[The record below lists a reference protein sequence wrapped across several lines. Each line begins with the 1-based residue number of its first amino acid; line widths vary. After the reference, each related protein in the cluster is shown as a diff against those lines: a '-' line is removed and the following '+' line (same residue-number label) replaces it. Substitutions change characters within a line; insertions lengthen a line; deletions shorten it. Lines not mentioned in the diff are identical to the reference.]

1 MNPIPEQTGDEK
13 RRGIASYLRLL
24 GAFGRFSLNRE
35 LAFRGNF
42 LMKVLLEM
50 VWLGILLLFFH
61 TIFRN
66 TSRIEGWNEHQY
78 LFFLGCYYALE
89 GIIETLFLENCVEFG
104 ELVRTGNLDFFLLK
118 PIDEQFLLSF
128 RHIDWSTAPKV
139 LIGAGL
145 MVVALNQLGEPIGWW
160 QGFSFLVA
168 LGSGVAM
175 AYSFLIILAS
185 TAIWMVRNQSLME
198 LWWLFSSLMRYPRDI
213 YEEPWAV
220 LIQKVF
226 TFLLPA
232 LLVVSVPAE
241 AVVRILDPRILVWTV
256 CAGIMMVFVSRW
268 IFKRAIRSY
277 RSASS

>member
-1 MNPIPEQTGDEK
+1 LEGGKDAGI
-13 RRGIASYLRLL
+13 RRGLGSYFRLL

-35 LAFRGNF
+35 MAFRGNF
-42 LMKVLLEM
+42 LMKVLLEV

-66 TSRIEGWNEHQY
+66 TSRIEGWNEYQY

-89 GIIETLFLENCVEFG
+89 GLIETLFLENCVEFG

-128 RHIDWSTAPKV
+128 RHIDWSTAPKI
-139 LIGAGL
+139 LIGAALMGFGL
-145 MVVALNQLGEPIGWW
+145 WELGEPVTLARLG
-160 QGFSFLVA
+160 GFLVA
-168 LGSGVAM
+168 LASGIAM
-175 AYSFLIILAS
+175 AYSFLLMLAS

-241 AVVRILDPRILVWTV
+241 AMVRILEPAILGWTV
-256 CAGIMMVFVSRW
+256 CAGFMMLLASRW
-268 IFKRAIRSY
+268 VFRKAIRSY

>member
-1 MNPIPEQTGDEK
+1 MEGGKEAGI
-13 RRGIASYLRLL
+13 RRGLGSYFRLL

-35 LAFRGNF
+35 MAFRGNF
-42 LMKVLLEM
+42 LMKVLLEV

-66 TSRIEGWNEHQY
+66 TSRIEGWNEYQY

-89 GIIETLFLENCVEFG
+89 GLIETLFLENCVEFG

-128 RHIDWSTAPKV
+128 RHIDWSTAPKI
-139 LIGAGL
+139 LIGGALMGFGL
-145 MVVALNQLGEPIGWW
+145 WELGEPVTLARLG
-160 QGFSFLVA
+160 GFLVA
-168 LGSGVAM
+168 LASGIAM
-175 AYSFLIILAS
+175 AYSFLLMLAS

-241 AVVRILDPRILVWTV
+241 AMVRILEPAILGWTI
-256 CAGIMMVFVSRW
+256 CAGFMMLLASRW
-268 IFKRAIRSY
+268 VFRKAIRSY

>member
-1 MNPIPEQTGDEK
+1 
-13 RRGIASYLRLL
+13 
-24 GAFGRFSLNRE
+24 
-35 LAFRGNF
+35 
-42 LMKVLLEM
+42 MKVLLEV

-66 TSRIEGWNEHQY
+66 TSRIEGWNEYQY

-89 GIIETLFLENCVEFG
+89 GLIETLFLENCVEFG

-128 RHIDWSTAPKV
+128 RHIDWSTAPKI
-139 LIGAGL
+139 LIGAALMGFGL
-145 MVVALNQLGEPIGWW
+145 WELGEPVTLARLG
-160 QGFSFLVA
+160 GFLVA
-168 LGSGVAM
+168 LASGIAM
-175 AYSFLIILAS
+175 AYSFLLMLAS

-241 AVVRILDPRILVWTV
+241 AMVRILEPAILGWTV
-256 CAGIMMVFVSRW
+256 CAGFMMLLASRW
-268 IFKRAIRSY
+268 VFRKAIRSY

>member
-1 MNPIPEQTGDEK
+1 MEGGKDAGI
-13 RRGIASYLRLL
+13 RRGLGSYFRLL

-35 LAFRGNF
+35 MAFRGNF
-42 LMKVLLEM
+42 LMKVLLEV

-66 TSRIEGWNEHQY
+66 TSRIEGWNEYQY

-89 GIIETLFLENCVEFG
+89 GLIETLFLENCVEFG

-128 RHIDWSTAPKV
+128 RHIDWSTAPKI
-139 LIGAGL
+139 LIGGALMGCGL
-145 MVVALNQLGEPIGWW
+145 WELGEPVTLARLG
-160 QGFSFLVA
+160 GFLVA
-168 LGSGVAM
+168 LASGIAM
-175 AYSFLIILAS
+175 AYSFLLMLAS

-241 AVVRILDPRILVWTV
+241 AMVRILEPAILGWTV
-256 CAGIMMVFVSRW
+256 CAGFMMLLASRW
-268 IFKRAIRSY
+268 VFRKAIRSY

>member
-1 MNPIPEQTGDEK
+1 MEGGKDAGI
-13 RRGIASYLRLL
+13 RRGLGSYVRLL

-35 LAFRGNF
+35 MAFRGNF
-42 LMKVLLEM
+42 LMKVLLEV

-66 TSRIEGWNEHQY
+66 TSRIEGWNEYQY

-89 GIIETLFLENCVEFG
+89 GLIETLFLENCVEFG

-128 RHIDWSTAPKV
+128 RHIDWSTAPKI
-139 LIGAGL
+139 LIGGALMGFGL
-145 MVVALNQLGEPIGWW
+145 WELGEPVTLARLG
-160 QGFSFLVA
+160 GFLVA
-168 LGSGVAM
+168 LASGIAM
-175 AYSFLIILAS
+175 AYSFLLMLAS

-241 AVVRILDPRILVWTV
+241 AMVRILEPAILGWTV
-256 CAGIMMVFVSRW
+256 CAGFMMLLASRW
-268 IFKRAIRSY
+268 VFRKAIRSY

>member
-1 MNPIPEQTGDEK
+1 MGVGKETGT
-13 RRGIASYLRLL
+13 RRGFGSYLRLL
-24 GAFGRFSLNRE
+24 GSFGLFSLNRE

-42 LMKVLLEM
+42 LMKVLLEV

-66 TSRIEGWNEHQY
+66 TSRIEGWNEYQY

-89 GIIETLFLENCVEFG
+89 GLIETLFLENCVEFG

-128 RHIDWSTAPKV
+128 RHIDWSTAPKI
-139 LIGAGL
+139 LIGGALMGFGL
-145 MVVALNQLGEPIGWW
+145 WKLGEPVTPARLTG
-160 QGFSFLVA
+160 FLVA
-168 LGSGVAM
+168 LVSGIAM
-175 AYSFLIILAS
+175 AYSFLLILAS

-213 YEEPWAV
+213 YEEPWAA

-226 TFLLPA
+226 TFILPA

-241 AVVRILDPRILVWTV
+241 AMVRILEPAILVWTV
-256 CAGIMMVFVSRW
+256 CAGLLMLLVSRW
-268 IFKRAIRSY
+268 IFRKSIRSY

>member
-1 MNPIPEQTGDEK
+1 MVGKEPGI
-13 RRGIASYLRLL
+13 RRGLGSYFRLL

-35 LAFRGNF
+35 MAFRGNF
-42 LMKVLLEM
+42 LMKVLLEV

-66 TSRIEGWNEHQY
+66 TSRIEGWNEYQY

-89 GIIETLFLENCVEFG
+89 GLIETLFLENCVEFG

-128 RHIDWSTAPKV
+128 RHIDWSTAPKI
-139 LIGAGL
+139 LIGGALMGFGL
-145 MVVALNQLGEPIGWW
+145 WKLGEPVTAVRVAG
-160 QGFSFLVA
+160 FLVA
-168 LGSGVAM
+168 LISGIAM
-175 AYSFLIILAS
+175 AYSFLLILAS

-241 AVVRILDPRILVWTV
+241 AMVRMLEPAILVWTV
-256 CAGIMMVFVSRW
+256 CAGVLMLLASRW
-268 IFKRAIRSY
+268 IFRKAIRSY

>member
-1 MNPIPEQTGDEK
+1 MEGGKDAGI
-13 RRGIASYLRLL
+13 RRGLGSYFRLL

-35 LAFRGNF
+35 MAFRGNF
-42 LMKVLLEM
+42 LMKVLLEV

-66 TSRIEGWNEHQY
+66 TSRIEGWNEYQY

-89 GIIETLFLENCVEFG
+89 GLIETLFLENCVEFG

-128 RHIDWSTAPKV
+128 RHIDWSTAPKI
-139 LIGAGL
+139 LIGGALMGFGL
-145 MVVALNQLGEPIGWW
+145 WELGEPVTLARLG
-160 QGFSFLVA
+160 GFLVA
-168 LGSGVAM
+168 LASGIAM
-175 AYSFLIILAS
+175 AYSFLLMLAS

-241 AVVRILDPRILVWTV
+241 AMVRILEPAILGWTV
-256 CAGIMMVFVSRW
+256 CDGFMMLLASRW
-268 IFKRAIRSY
+268 VFRKAIRSY

>member
-1 MNPIPEQTGDEK
+1 LEGGKDAGI
-13 RRGIASYLRLL
+13 RRGLGSYFRLL

-35 LAFRGNF
+35 MAFRGNF
-42 LMKVLLEM
+42 LMKVLLEV

-61 TIFRN
+61 TIYRN
-66 TSRIEGWNEHQY
+66 TSRIEGWNEYQY

-89 GIIETLFLENCVEFG
+89 GLIETLFLENCVEFG

-128 RHIDWSTAPKV
+128 RHIDWSTAPKI
-139 LIGAGL
+139 LIGGALMGFGL
-145 MVVALNQLGEPIGWW
+145 WELGEPVTLARLG
-160 QGFSFLVA
+160 GFLVA
-168 LGSGVAM
+168 LASGIAM
-175 AYSFLIILAS
+175 AYSFLLMLAS

-241 AVVRILDPRILVWTV
+241 AMVRILEPAILGWTV
-256 CAGIMMVFVSRW
+256 CAGFMMLLASRW
-268 IFKRAIRSY
+268 VFRKAIRSY

>member
-1 MNPIPEQTGDEK
+1 MEGGKDAGI
-13 RRGIASYLRLL
+13 RRGLGSYFRLL

-35 LAFRGNF
+35 MAFRGNF
-42 LMKVLLEM
+42 LMKVLLEV

-66 TSRIEGWNEHQY
+66 TSRIEGWNEYQY

-89 GIIETLFLENCVEFG
+89 GLIETLFLENCVEFG

-128 RHIDWSTAPKV
+128 RHIDWSTAPKI
-139 LIGAGL
+139 LIGGALMGFGL
-145 MVVALNQLGEPIGWW
+145 RELGEPVTLARLG
-160 QGFSFLVA
+160 GFLVA
-168 LGSGVAM
+168 LASGIAM
-175 AYSFLIILAS
+175 AYSFLLMLAS

-241 AVVRILDPRILVWTV
+241 AMVRILEPAILGWTV
-256 CAGIMMVFVSRW
+256 CAGFMMLLASRW
-268 IFKRAIRSY
+268 VFRKAIRSY

>member
-1 MNPIPEQTGDEK
+1 MEGGKDAGI
-13 RRGIASYLRLL
+13 RRGLGSYFRLL

-35 LAFRGNF
+35 MAFRGNF
-42 LMKVLLEM
+42 LMKVLLEV

-66 TSRIEGWNEHQY
+66 TSRIEGWNEYQY

-89 GIIETLFLENCVEFG
+89 GLIETLFLENCVEFG

-128 RHIDWSTAPKV
+128 RHIDWSTAPKI
-139 LIGAGL
+139 LIGGALMGFGL
-145 MVVALNQLGEPIGWW
+145 WELGEPVTLARLG
-160 QGFSFLVA
+160 GFLVA
-168 LGSGVAM
+168 LASGIAM
-175 AYSFLIILAS
+175 AYSFLLMLAS

-241 AVVRILDPRILVWTV
+241 AMVRILEPAILGWTV
-256 CAGIMMVFVSRW
+256 CAGFMMLLASRW
-268 IFKRAIRSY
+268 VFRKAIRSY

>member
-1 MNPIPEQTGDEK
+1 LEGGKDAGI
-13 RRGIASYLRLL
+13 RRGLGSYFRLL

-35 LAFRGNF
+35 MAFRGNF
-42 LMKVLLEM
+42 LMKVLLEV

-61 TIFRN
+61 TIYRN
-66 TSRIEGWNEHQY
+66 TSRIEGWNEYQY

-89 GIIETLFLENCVEFG
+89 GLIETLFLENCVEFG

-128 RHIDWSTAPKV
+128 RHIDWSTAPKI
-139 LIGAGL
+139 LIGGALMGFGL
-145 MVVALNQLGEPIGWW
+145 WELGEPVTLARLG
-160 QGFSFLVA
+160 GFLVA
-168 LGSGVAM
+168 LASGIAM
-175 AYSFLIILAS
+175 AYSFLLMLAS

-241 AVVRILDPRILVWTV
+241 AMVRILEPAIMGWTV
-256 CAGIMMVFVSRW
+256 CAGFMMLLASRW
-268 IFKRAIRSY
+268 VFRKAIRSY

>member
-1 MNPIPEQTGDEK
+1 MTGGDK
-13 RRGIASYLRLL
+13 GIGRRVRRGLGSYCRLL

-42 LMKVLLEM
+42 LMKVLLEV

-66 TSRIEGWNEHQY
+66 TSRIEGWNEYQY

-89 GIIETLFLENCVEFG
+89 GLIETLFLENCVEFG

-118 PIDEQFLLSF
+118 PIDEQFLVSF

-139 LIGAGL
+139 VIGGALMGVGL
-145 MVVALNQLGEPIGWW
+145 WELGGPVTGGRVASFVVALLSGM
-160 QGFSFLVA
+160 A
-168 LGSGVAM
+168 L
-175 AYSFLIILAS
+175 AYSFLLILAS

-241 AVVRILDPRILVWTV
+241 AMVRVLDPVILAWTIA
-256 CAGIMMVFVSRW
+256 AGLMMLAISRW
-268 IFKRAIRSY
+268 VFRRAIRSY

>member
-1 MNPIPEQTGDEK
+1 LEGGKDAGI
-13 RRGIASYLRLL
+13 RRGLGSYFRLL

-35 LAFRGNF
+35 MAFRGNF
-42 LMKVLLEM
+42 LMKVLLEV

-66 TSRIEGWNEHQY
+66 TSRIEGWNEYQY

-89 GIIETLFLENCVEFG
+89 GLIETLFLENCVEFG

-128 RHIDWSTAPKV
+128 RHIDWSTAPKI
-139 LIGAGL
+139 LIGGALMGFGL
-145 MVVALNQLGEPIGWW
+145 WELGEPVTLARLG
-160 QGFSFLVA
+160 GFLVA
-168 LGSGVAM
+168 LASGIAM
-175 AYSFLIILAS
+175 AYSFLLMLAS

-241 AVVRILDPRILVWTV
+241 AMVRILEPAILGWTV
-256 CAGIMMVFVSRW
+256 CAGFIMLLASRW
-268 IFKRAIRSY
+268 VFRKAIRSY

>member
-1 MNPIPEQTGDEK
+1 MTGGGKDIGG
-13 RRGIASYLRLL
+13 RRGLGSYFRLL

-42 LMKVLLEM
+42 LMKVLLEV

-66 TSRIEGWNEHQY
+66 TSRIEGWNEYQY

-89 GIIETLFLENCVEFG
+89 GLIETLFLENCVEFG

-118 PIDEQFLLSF
+118 PIDEQFLVSF

-139 LIGAGL
+139 VIGGALMGVGLWELGEPVTAGRIAGF
-145 MVVALNQLGEPIGWW
+145 VVALLSGM
-160 QGFSFLVA
+160 A
-168 LGSGVAM
+168 L
-175 AYSFLIILAS
+175 AYSFLLILAS

-220 LIQKVF
+220 MIQKVF

-241 AVVRILDPRILVWTV
+241 AMVRVLDSAILAWTV
-256 CAGIMMVFVSRW
+256 FAGLMMLGVSRW
-268 IFKRAIRSY
+268 VFRRAIRSY

>member
-1 MNPIPEQTGDEK
+1 MEGGKDAGI
-13 RRGIASYLRLL
+13 RRGLGSYFRLL

-35 LAFRGNF
+35 MAFRGNF
-42 LMKVLLEM
+42 LMKVLLEV

-66 TSRIEGWNEHQY
+66 TSRIEGWNEYQY

-89 GIIETLFLENCVEFG
+89 GLIETLFLENCVEFG

-128 RHIDWSTAPKV
+128 RHIDWSTAPKI
-139 LIGAGL
+139 LIGAALMGFGL
-145 MVVALNQLGEPIGWW
+145 WELGEPVTLARLG
-160 QGFSFLVA
+160 GFLVA
-168 LGSGVAM
+168 LASGIAM
-175 AYSFLIILAS
+175 AYSFLLMLAS

-241 AVVRILDPRILVWTV
+241 AMVRILEPAILGWTV
-256 CAGIMMVFVSRW
+256 CAGFMMLLASRW
-268 IFKRAIRSY
+268 VFRKAIRSY

>member
-1 MNPIPEQTGDEK
+1 MEGGKDAGI
-13 RRGIASYLRLL
+13 RRGLGSYFRLL

-35 LAFRGNF
+35 MAFRGNF
-42 LMKVLLEM
+42 LMKVLLEV

-66 TSRIEGWNEHQY
+66 TSRIEGWNEYQY

-89 GIIETLFLENCVEFG
+89 GLIETLFLENCVEFG

-128 RHIDWSTAPKV
+128 RHIDWSTAPKI
-139 LIGAGL
+139 LIGGALMGFGL
-145 MVVALNQLGEPIGWW
+145 WELGEPVTLARLEG
-160 QGFSFLVA
+160 FLVA
-168 LGSGVAM
+168 LASGIAM
-175 AYSFLIILAS
+175 AYSFLLMLAS

-241 AVVRILDPRILVWTV
+241 AMVRILEPAILGWTV
-256 CAGIMMVFVSRW
+256 CAGFMMLLASRW
-268 IFKRAIRSY
+268 VFRKAIRSY

>member
-1 MNPIPEQTGDEK
+1 LEGGKEAGI
-13 RRGIASYLRLL
+13 RRGLGSYFRLL

-35 LAFRGNF
+35 MAFRGNF
-42 LMKVLLEM
+42 LMKVLLEV

-66 TSRIEGWNEHQY
+66 TSRIEGWNEYQY

-89 GIIETLFLENCVEFG
+89 GLIETLFLENCVEFG

-128 RHIDWSTAPKV
+128 RHIDWSTAPKI
-139 LIGAGL
+139 LIGGALMGFGL
-145 MVVALNQLGEPIGWW
+145 WELGEPVTLARLG
-160 QGFSFLVA
+160 GFLVA
-168 LGSGVAM
+168 LASGIAM
-175 AYSFLIILAS
+175 AYSFLLMLAS

-241 AVVRILDPRILVWTV
+241 AMVRILEPAILGWTI
-256 CAGIMMVFVSRW
+256 CAGFMMLLASRW
-268 IFKRAIRSY
+268 VFRKAIRSY

>member
-1 MNPIPEQTGDEK
+1 MVNEREQPA
-13 RRGIASYLRLL
+13 RRRLGSYLRLL

-42 LMKVLLEM
+42 LMKVLLEV

-66 TSRIEGWNEHQY
+66 TSRIEGWNEYQY

-89 GIIETLFLENCVEFG
+89 GLIETLFLENCIEFG

-139 LIGAGL
+139 FIGGAL
-145 MVVALNQLGEPIGWW
+145 MGVSLWELGEPISLLKACC
-160 QGFSFLVA
+160 FVVT
-168 LGSGVAM
+168 LGSGIAM
-175 AYSFLIILAS
+175 AYSFLLILAS

-241 AVVRILDPRILVWTV
+241 AMVRILEPGIIVWTIL
-256 CAGIMMVFVSRW
+256 AGMMMLVISRW
-268 IFKRAIRSY
+268 VFRKSIRFY

>member
-1 MNPIPEQTGDEK
+1 MEGGKDAGI
-13 RRGIASYLRLL
+13 RRGLGSYFRLL

-35 LAFRGNF
+35 MAFRGNF
-42 LMKVLLEM
+42 LMKVLLEV

-66 TSRIEGWNEHQY
+66 TSRIEGWNEYQY

-89 GIIETLFLENCVEFG
+89 GLIETLFLENCVEFG

-128 RHIDWSTAPKV
+128 RHIDWSTAPKI
-139 LIGAGL
+139 LIGGALMGFGL
-145 MVVALNQLGEPIGWW
+145 WELAEPVTLARLGG
-160 QGFSFLVA
+160 FLVA
-168 LGSGVAM
+168 LASGIAM
-175 AYSFLIILAS
+175 AYSFLLMLAS

-241 AVVRILDPRILVWTV
+241 AMVRILEPAILGWTI
-256 CAGIMMVFVSRW
+256 CAGFMMLLASRW
-268 IFKRAIRSY
+268 VFRKAIRSY

>member
-1 MNPIPEQTGDEK
+1 LEGGKDAGI
-13 RRGIASYLRLL
+13 RRGLGSYFRLL

-35 LAFRGNF
+35 MAFRGNF
-42 LMKVLLEM
+42 LMKVLLEV

-66 TSRIEGWNEHQY
+66 TSRIEGWNEYQY

-89 GIIETLFLENCVEFG
+89 GLIETLFLENCVEFG

-128 RHIDWSTAPKV
+128 RHIDWSTAPKI
-139 LIGAGL
+139 LIGGALMGFGL
-145 MVVALNQLGEPIGWW
+145 WELGEPVTLARLG
-160 QGFSFLVA
+160 GFLVA
-168 LGSGVAM
+168 LASGIAM
-175 AYSFLIILAS
+175 AYSFLLMLAS

-241 AVVRILDPRILVWTV
+241 AMVRILEPAILGWTV
-256 CAGIMMVFVSRW
+256 CAGFMMLLASRW
-268 IFKRAIRSY
+268 VFRKAIRSY

>member
-1 MNPIPEQTGDEK
+1 MVNEREQPA
-13 RRGIASYLRLL
+13 RRRLGSYLRLL

-42 LMKVLLEM
+42 LMKVLLEV

-66 TSRIEGWNEHQY
+66 TSRIEGWNEYQY

-89 GIIETLFLENCVEFG
+89 GLIETLFLENCIEFG

-139 LIGAGL
+139 FIGGAL
-145 MVVALNQLGEPIGWW
+145 MGVSLWELGEPIGLLKA
-160 QGFSFLVA
+160 FCFVVT
-168 LGSGVAM
+168 LGSGIAM
-175 AYSFLIILAS
+175 AYSFLLILAS

-241 AVVRILDPRILVWTV
+241 AMVRVLEPGIIVWMILAGMMMLV
-256 CAGIMMVFVSRW
+256 ISRW
-268 IFKRAIRSY
+268 VFRKSIRFY

>member
-1 MNPIPEQTGDEK
+1 MRSQPEKTESES
-13 RRGIASYLRLL
+13 RRGFASYLRLL

-42 LMKVLLEM
+42 LMKVLLEV
-50 VWLGILLLFFH
+50 VWLAILLLFFH

-89 GIIETLFLENCVEFG
+89 GLIETLFLENCVEFG

-145 MVVALNQLGEPIGWW
+145 MVVALNQLGEPIGLW
-160 QGFSFLVA
+160 QVFGFLVA
-168 LGSGVAM
+168 LGSGVVM
-175 AYSFLIILAS
+175 AYSFLIMLSS

-226 TFLLPA
+226 TFVLPA

-241 AVVRILDPRILVWTV
+241 AMVRVLDPRLLAWTV
-256 CAGIMMVFVSRW
+256 CAAILMVGISRW
-268 IFKRAIRSY
+268 VFKRAIRSY

>member
-1 MNPIPEQTGDEK
+1 VVNEREHPA
-13 RRGIASYLRLL
+13 RRRLASYLRLL

-42 LMKVLLEM
+42 LMKVLLEV

-66 TSRIEGWNEHQY
+66 TSRIEGWNEYQY

-89 GIIETLFLENCVEFG
+89 GLIETLFLENCIEFG

-139 LIGAGL
+139 FIGGAL
-145 MVVALNQLGEPIGWW
+145 MGVSLWELGEPIGLLKACC
-160 QGFSFLVA
+160 FVVT
-168 LGSGVAM
+168 LGSGIAM
-175 AYSFLIILAS
+175 AYSFLLILAS

-232 LLVVSVPAE
+232 LLVVSVPARFG
-241 AVVRILDPRILVWTV
+241 AWDNCLDDFGRDDD
-256 CAGIMMVFVSRW
+256 VSH
-268 IFKRAIRSY
+268 
-277 RSASS
+277 

>member
-1 MNPIPEQTGDEK
+1 MEGGKDAGI
-13 RRGIASYLRLL
+13 RRGLGSYFRLL

-35 LAFRGNF
+35 MAFRGNF
-42 LMKVLLEM
+42 LMKVLLEV

-61 TIFRN
+61 TIYRN
-66 TSRIEGWNEHQY
+66 TSRIEGWNEYQY

-89 GIIETLFLENCVEFG
+89 GLIETLFLENCVEFG

-128 RHIDWSTAPKV
+128 RHIDWSTAPKI
-139 LIGAGL
+139 LIGGALMGFGL
-145 MVVALNQLGEPIGWW
+145 WELGEPVTLARLG
-160 QGFSFLVA
+160 GFLVA
-168 LGSGVAM
+168 LASGIAM
-175 AYSFLIILAS
+175 AYSFLLMLAS

-241 AVVRILDPRILVWTV
+241 AMVRILEPAILGWTV
-256 CAGIMMVFVSRW
+256 CAGFMMLLASRW
-268 IFKRAIRSY
+268 VFRKAIRSY